1 MQGKTPRKA
10 MIALVFV
17 STLPFLACNNDNETP
32 TSPTQTAAPV
42 ATTPEP
48 APTSTTPA
56 PPVDTRPIVT
66 ITGGVFSLAR
76 SGAGD
81 LTIQFRID
89 DSTIVRATAATPV
102 TAGSQ
107 TFTTDAVRPGQTVT
121 VDGRRTDGFLDAT
134 KISIIA
140 QAPQ

>member
-1 MQGKTPRKA
+1 MQGKSLRKA
-10 MIALVFV
+10 ILALVFA
-17 STLPFLACNNDNETP
+17 SALPVAACNNDNETP

-48 APTSTTPA
+48 APTSIPPT

-81 LTIQFRID
+81 LDIQFRID

-102 TAGSQ
+102 TSGSQ

-121 VDGRRTDGFLDAT
+121 VDGRRPNGFLDAT